1 MDPTRI
7 RRPPSDSLALTGKD
21 ALETR
26 DQAKEVRIEA
36 TRKVAELE
44 ALEQAQTEALEKARA
59 EIEAEFSR
67 KRAELETQIAPLR
80 EQLAQI
86 TEVLWTVDLYLG
98 RDESITQVREGA
110 PAPADTPIVIR
121 QRVLSMA
128 EESLILLDAHG
139 GRGMDAERVQEFL
152 DWIVADDENLNR
164 VLPEQ
169 KGVVVLVPTT
179 IQSRTGD
186 MFEDASRDA
195 WNRQA
200 HWLIRNGQNL
210 YILTTDENLTL
221 RERVLPRRDEFTSI
235 FEKRLF
241 GHSGPSLG
249 SVKPGSEEW
258 LAMEKRASALQR
270 HYMRIL
276 LVLQGLIDRTTVWH
290 PLPEGGANLL
300 SLQDQDNGKIVL
312 LQDEDPSAQI
322 GDGRESFGSLRARL
336 NSRLRPGLRVI
347 LSTGSDDFRHLAHD
361 QERHPRIFPETAN
374 KPTPLKPYVI
384 EGRRHGGLF
393 IRYDRTDKVWK
404 RNVPVPDRPGYVY
417 REKDV
422 EPSRRASLLF
432 HTDDPWVLPL
442 DLISEGDLRYYL
454 NSRENRSRDLLEMV
468 PLIKA
473 ALAVKEA
480 EKAQEKPF
488 RDLLEANLAAEGLE
502 SDVDALIHAWK
513 VRNTFTR
520 PLNGDPKHEAR
531 AAREIIREARMH
543 QRAESQAEVMVP
555 KARRLVPDAV
565 AVAYQATSTPRWVAL
580 VPTVPGT
587 MFYDIHPIP
596 IRKNTTGP
604 VEREVFMS
612 HAITSRLIT
621 CWSTDEW
628 DKVLT
633 SPVQENQV
641 LSPTEASRALD
652 AALSLADREGV
663 PALAVTQYADK
674 TRPEDGWTF
683 HVIWLGEKGDFVRKA
698 LAVTRNHRTKALE
711 FAERQ
716 VSNWRGGMYSDPE
729 FHMSVPWAGKS
740 HDRWSDARHRLIWSD
755 PEEMDRLREISREQK
770 EAQARQRKAQD
781 REYAE
786 VRRWAEHIEA
796 AVRAELERTERERF
810 LEDFGPGHDDL
821 WAGHLKSRSGAHSM
835 RLPWNERTTSVHQAV
850 RDRLSRGAE
859 IAGITLADL
868 LGPAV
873 NREEFKDFAIPPLP
887 SMEG

>member
-1 MDPTRI
+1 MDASENT
-7 RRPPSDSLALTGKD
+7 PPPGDSLALTGKD
-21 ALETR
+21 AIDTR
-26 DQAKEVRIEA
+26 EQAKEARIEA

-44 ALEQAQTEALEKARA
+44 ALQQAQVEALEKARA
-59 EIEAEFSR
+59 EIEAEFAR
-67 KRAELETQIAPLR
+67 KKAELEAQVGPLR
-80 EQLAQI
+80 EQLARV

-98 RDESITQVREGA
+98 RDESITQVREGT
-110 PAPADTPIVIR
+110 PAPADTPITIR

-128 EESLILLDAHG
+128 EESLIHLDARG
-139 GRGMDAERVQEFL
+139 GRGMDAEKVQEFL
-152 DWIVADDENLNR
+152 DWTVASDENLSR
-164 VLPEQ
+164 ILPEQ

-179 IQSRTGD
+179 IQSRTGNL
-186 MFEDASRDA
+186 FEDAARDA

-200 HWLIRNGQNL
+200 YWLIRNGQNL

-221 RERVLPRRDEFTSI
+221 QERVLPRRDEFTSV

-241 GHSGPSLG
+241 GHRGPSLG
-249 SVKPGSEEW
+249 PVEPGSEEW
-258 LAMEKRASALQR
+258 MAMEKRASALQR
-270 HYMRIL
+270 HYMRVL

-300 SLQDQDNGKIVL
+300 SLKDQDNGKIVL
-312 LQDEDPSAQI
+312 LQDEDPSIQI
-322 GDGRESFGSLRARL
+322 GDGRESFRSLRTRL
-336 NSRLRPGLRVI
+336 NARLRPGLRVI
-347 LSTGSDDFRHLAHD
+347 LSTGSDDFRHLADDMWH
-361 QERHPRIFPETAN
+361 HPRISPETAN
-374 KPTPLKPYVI
+374 KPTPLTPYVI

-393 IRYDRTDKVWK
+393 IRYDRTEKVWK

-417 REKDV
+417 REQEVD
-422 EPSRRASLLF
+422 PSRRASLLF

-442 DLISEGDLRYYL
+442 DLITEEDLRYYL
-454 NSRENRSRDLLEMV
+454 NSRENRSQDLLEMV

-473 ALAVKEA
+473 ALEVKEA

-502 SDVDALIHAWK
+502 ADVDALIHAWK
-513 VRNTFTR
+513 VRNTFAR
-520 PLNGDPKHEAR
+520 PLNGDPKHEAK
-531 AAREIIREARMH
+531 AAQEIIREAQMR
-543 QRAESQAEVMVP
+543 QKAQTGAADMVP

-565 AVAYQATSTPRWVAL
+565 AVAYQATSAPRWVAL

-596 IRKNTTGP
+596 ARKNATGP
-604 VEREVFMS
+604 VEREVFMG
-612 HAITSRLIT
+612 HAVTSRLIT

-628 DKVLT
+628 DEVLT
-633 SPVQENQV
+633 SPIQESQV
-641 LSPTEASRALD
+641 LSPTEASGALD

-674 TRPEDGWTF
+674 TRPEEGWTF
-683 HVIWLGEKGDFVRKA
+683 RVTWLTEEGGFARKA
-698 LAVTRNHRTKALE
+698 LVVARNRRTKALE

-716 VSNWRGGMYSDPE
+716 VSEWSGGMYSDPE

-755 PEEMDRLREISREQK
+755 PKQMDRLREISREQK
-770 EAQARQRKAQD
+770 EAQARQREAQD

-786 VRRWAEHIEA
+786 ARRWAEHIEA
-796 AVRAELERTERERF
+796 AVQADLERAERERF

-821 WAGHLKSRSGAHSM
+821 WAGHVKSRSGSRSM

-850 RDRLSRGAE
+850 RDRLGRGE
-859 IAGITLADL
+859 SVEGITLSDL
-868 LGPAV
+868 LGSAV
-873 NREEFKDFAIPPLP
+873 RREEFQGFIVPPLP
-887 SMEG
+887 STEE